1 MKYYE
6 NMTQKLRLGIKYREY
21 QNNNSLNKFGRIG
34 NQEFISAHTL
44 VPLIVVYTRLLFFGK
59 NFRGSTFIRVYM
71 FITWDRNF
79 TLYMFIRDYMF
90 ITLDRILNL
99 LSHNI
104 T

>member
-1 MKYYE
+1 MNFFSKSIDMSFCLTKVKYFTK
-6 NMTQKLRLGIKYREY
+6 MI
-21 QNNNSLNKFGRIG
+21 
-34 NQEFISAHTL
+34 HTL

-71 FITWDRNF
+71 FITWDRIF

-90 ITLDRILNL
+90 ITWDRILNL

>member
-1 MKYYE
+1 MSSFKV
-6 NMTQKLRLGIKYREY
+6 LGPPYK
-21 QNNNSLNKFGRIG
+21 KK
-34 NQEFISAHTL
+34 ISDSPTL

-71 FITWDRNF
+71 FITWDRIF
-79 TLYMFIRDYMF
+79 TLYMFIRDYIF

-104 T
+104 TKVDFAGPFFNAFS